1 MANMSMHGEITAE
14 IGKGLKFEG
23 YDIFYDHGTF
33 SKNVGKIVSALVKDY
48 EREDELS
55 QLDIAIVEQNSDKV
69 VVLVE
74 IEETSDRPKIF
85 LGDIFGV
92 LFGEYIFFKGNSLK
106 VGDFT
111 TLIVVGVSKTN
122 HKERNQY
129 IQDQVN
135 KVKASLDTLNSKI
148 GKVVI
153 KTYVD
158 EEELETLLPP
168 VLARAFK
175 GEL

>member
-1 MANMSMHGEITAE
+1 MSIHGEITAE
-14 IGKGLKFEG
+14 IGKNLKFDG
-23 YDIFYDHGTF
+23 YDIFYDHGAS
-33 SKNVGKIVSALVKDY
+33 SKNVGKIVSALVKNY

-74 IEETSDRPKIF
+74 IEETSDRPKTF
-85 LGDIFGV
+85 LGDIFGI
-92 LFGEYIFFKGNSLK
+92 LFGEHIFFKGKALK

-122 HKERNQY
+122 HKERNQH

-153 KTYVD
+153 KTYVN
-158 EEELETLLPP
+158 EEELSAQLPS
-168 VLARAFK
+168 VLDKAFK

>member
-1 MANMSMHGEITAE
+1 MANMSIHGEITAE
-14 IGKGLKFEG
+14 IGRNLKFEG

-33 SKNVGKIVSALVKDY
+33 SKNVGKIVSALVKDF

-69 VVLVE
+69 VALIE
-74 IEETSDRPKIF
+74 IEETSDRPKLI

-92 LFGEYIFFKGNSLK
+92 LFGEHIFFKGIALR

-111 TLIVVGVSKTN
+111 TLVVAGVSKTN

-129 IQDQVN
+129 IQDQII

-153 KTYVD
+153 KTYTD
-158 EEELETLLPP
+158 EKELGALLPSA
-168 VLARAFK
+168 LRETMMK
-175 GEL
+175 G